1 MMLAFLIDQVQEAA
15 CSLLLSGQG
24 GFIKK
29 DLMLTGGGQ
38 GNRMKDLLGYLNRDS
53 GLNSP
58 SFQKWSAKIELEK
71 RIVR

>member
-1 MMLAFLIDQVQEAA
+1 MMLAFLMDQVQEAA
-15 CSLLLSGQG
+15 CGLLLSGQG

-29 DLMLTGGGQ
+29 DLMLTGGQ

-53 GLNSP
+53 GLNNP

-71 RIVR
+71 E